1 MSRLTSAI
9 RRWARGLDGATA
21 VEFAMIAP
29 LLMVLS
35 VAMLEFGLIMF
46 DYHRYSE
53 ATRRG
58 VRLAMINTPITSL
71 TNLSTTA
78 VSCQGTG
85 GGSVTCTGAAVATAA
100 TFTTLF
106 ADMQAIVPDLTA
118 DQVQVSYADSGVTA
132 VTGMVTPV
140 VTVSLTNVTRD
151 FMILNIIPGMPA
163 TFTFPTFTSSR
174 VAATLTTS

>member
-1 MSRLTSAI
+1 MNRLISAI
-9 RRWARGLDGATA
+9 RRLVTSRGGATA

-29 LLMVLS
+29 LLVVLS

-71 TNLSTTA
+71 ANLASTP
-78 VSCQGTG
+78 VNCEGTG
-85 GGSVTCTGAAVATAA
+85 GGGVTCTGAVVSSAA

-118 DQVQVSYADSGVTA
+118 DKVTVSYADSA
-132 VTGMVTPV
+132 VTNISGMVTPV
-140 VTVSLTNVTRD
+140 VTVSLSNVTRN
-151 FMILNIIPGMPA
+151 FMILNIIPGMPE